1 MYIFKN
7 AFVSIWRNKS
17 RNILIAIIITVIAAA
32 CTVGLAIRNSA
43 QTIVKAYIDKNTYEA
58 TIVLDRKNI
67 VSSFEGGDDSWE
79 ENIEKFNEIK
89 NLTVDEINTYG
100 DSDYLSSYY
109 YTYSIGMD
117 SSNINEATDQIE
129 KKTTE
134 TTTTRRQYSPGI
146 SGGPNMP
153 PGGGSSTTT
162 TTKTKEE
169 QIINSNIVDGEFNI
183 IGYSSYASMNDFIS
197 GDYSITSGYVDDDF
211 ASNSC
216 VINSELAILNE
227 LQLGDTITLV
237 NPDNDDLAYEL
248 VVTGIYEDNSTESSK
263 MSMYSSSVN
272 KIITNNTFIETI
284 LKDDEDINLDIT
296 PKYILKDKD
305 DFEVFSAEVTEKGL
319 SENYTVTSNIDDID
333 SETESVRNVSTFALT
348 FLLIT
353 LAIGGVVLFVINM
366 INIRERKYEIGVLR
380 TIGMK
385 KSLVVGQFVFELLI
399 VAVIG
404 LIIGAIIGSASS
416 VKVANKLLENEIS
429 SIAEQKSN
437 IMNNFGNQTDKPE
450 VRDNSTED
458 TKETDSSEED
468 TLDNTKTISEESIK
482 EKNTPNIGEIAQIS
496 EFDSI
501 DAVVDWKVLLELLGI
516 GILLTLISSSA
527 SMISIANFSPLKI
540 LKERS

>member
-237 NPDNDDLAYEL
+237 NPDYDDLAYEL